1 MSSLKKHL
9 VLVGVLAALCTS
21 SLAPVGVYAEYDVA
35 ATAQITET
43 ADNTQVFTIDKAI
56 AYAKENSKTLASYEA
71 SEKYQKYYEDEARLT
86 FKNTKKSINS
96 SVVGASDINTILV
109 VNGYVYRA
117 AKMSHRVAQRNTIL
131 QAYTLE
137 CNVSQAFYGYLSNVN
152 KEKYAQESYALAKDN
167 VVYAQIKYD
176 GGMISENDLLKFQI
190 EELSAKNTLEQA
202 ARDKEYSM
210 MNLKT
215 VLNYPLEKE
224 LVVTGEFT
232 RRAKSEISPET
243 AVSKAK
249 NSIARANIEDTYSLA
264 QEKCKRY
271 QSYYS
276 PNQAAYHSAT
286 AEFANA
292 ELTYQSSIEQQA
304 LNIYNAYDSML
315 TAYEGLETLD
325 KTLAYTENMVKAA
338 KISYD
343 LGTMT
348 LNDYVSAVQA
358 YNQTK
363 NSIADAELGAYMA
376 TVNYEMTFDCENT
389 VFEEDDPLL

>member
-9 VLVGVLAALCTS
+9 VLVGILSALCTS
-21 SLAPVGVYAEYDVA
+21 SLVPVCVYAD
-35 ATAQITET
+35 TAEAVQITEN
-43 ADNTQVFTIDKAI
+43 AENTQVFTIDKAI
-56 AYAKENSKTLASYEA
+56 AYAKENSKTLASYKA
-71 SEKYQKYYEDEARLT
+71 SEKYQKYYEDESRLT

-96 SVVGASDINTILV
+96 SMMGASDISTILV

-117 AKMSHRVAQRNTIL
+117 AKMSYRVAQRNTLL
-131 QAYTLE
+131 QEYTLE

-152 KEKYAQESYALAKDN
+152 KEKYAQESYALAQDN
-167 VVYAQIKYD
+167 VNYAQIKYD

-190 EELSAKNTLEQA
+190 EELNAKNTLEQA
-202 ARDKEYSM
+202 TRDKEYSM

-215 VLNYPLEKE
+215 VLNYPLDKE

-232 RRAKSEISPET
+232 RRVKSDVTYEE

-249 NSIARANIEDTYSLA
+249 NSITRANIEDTYALA

-271 QSYYS
+271 QTYYS

-292 ELTYQSSIEQQA
+292 ELSYQSSIEQQT
-304 LNIYNAYDSML
+304 LNIYSAYDSML
-315 TAYEGLETLD
+315 TAYESLESLD
-325 KTLAYTENMVKAA
+325 KSLAYTENLVSAA
-338 KISYD
+338 KISYN

-348 LNDYVSAVQA
+348 LNDYVSTVQA
-358 YNQTK
+358 YNQIK

-389 VFEEDDPLL
+389 IFEEDDPLL